1 MGLFSGGALKR
12 KVASL
17 TEALDAAN
25 ARVAELESKCGRLE
39 HDLSSKDESF
49 RVAKEGRQKAEKKLD
64 KLAAK
69 SMNSERKLN
78 EMNSE
83 LNRVKADLTEYRD
96 TVLSARAES
105 DRLKAKL
112 ARHTKP
118 PQAMPAEQ
126 SQPTAESRTPEPQPV
141 QNERQTDRRVV
152 RLQEQLENERAQKE
166 DIKGRALRAEQA
178 IRDSE
183 KRRASDAGK
192 VDAKLREAQHALQ
205 SERKAYKILQLQ
217 YEGLLESQRGH
228 QQKTLQ
234 VRAADESSET
244 DKLNQSP
251 DVADETADALSEAAE
266 ATDTATGPDAE
277 LDAATDEV
285 KESEATDAATGTET
299 ESDAATDREENDE
312 TAAENVTVAAEAP
325 PKGD

>member
-1 MGLFSGGALKR
+1 MGLFGGGALKR

-17 TEALDAAN
+17 TESLEASN
-25 ARVAELESKCGRLE
+25 ARVADLESKCDKLE
-39 HDLSSKDESF
+39 QDLSSKDESF
-49 RVAKEGRQKAEKKLD
+49 RIAKEGRQKAEKKLD

-78 EMNSE
+78 EMTSE
-83 LNRVKADLTEYRD
+83 LSRVKADLTEYRD

-112 ARHTKP
+112 ARHTEP
-118 PQAMPAEQ
+118 PQAIAAEEV
-126 SQPTAESRTPEPQPV
+126 QPTAESKPQPV
-141 QNERQTDRRVV
+141 PNERQIDRRIV

-178 IRDSE
+178 IRDAD

-217 YEGLLESQRGH
+217 YEGLLESQRGN
-228 QQKTLQ
+228 QQKAQ
-234 VRAADESSET
+234 QDSREAVSSET
-244 DKLNQSP
+244 G
-251 DVADETADALSEAAE
+251 DANSAMDSAE
-266 ATDTATGPDAE
+266 ATTDTPNEAPQTSEVVTG
-277 LDAATDEV
+277 V
-285 KESEATDAATGTET
+285 ET
-299 ESDAATDREENDE
+299 ESDAVADEAKNSDDSAAE
-312 TAAENVTVAAEAP
+312 TAAEPVEET
-325 PKGD
+325 PKAD

>member
-1 MGLFSGGALKR
+1 MGLFGGGALKR

-17 TEALDAAN
+17 TEALEAAN
-25 ARVAELESKCGRLE
+25 ARVADLESKCGKLE
-39 HDLSSKDESF
+39 QDLSTKDESF
-49 RVAKEGRQKAEKKLD
+49 RIAKEGRQKAEKKLD
-64 KLAAK
+64 RLAAK

-83 LNRVKADLTEYRD
+83 LSRVKADLTEYRD

-112 ARHTKP
+112 ARHTEP
-118 PQAMPAEQ
+118 PQAVAAEEAPPMP
-126 SQPTAESRTPEPQPV
+126 ESRAQEPQPA
-141 QNERQTDRRVV
+141 QNERQVDRRVV

-178 IRDSE
+178 IRDSD

-192 VDAKLREAQHALQ
+192 LDAKLREAQHALQ

-217 YEGLLESQRGH
+217 YEGLLESQRGN
-228 QQKTLQ
+228 QQKALQ
-234 VRAADESSET
+234 NEAV
-244 DKLNQSP
+244 
-251 DVADETADALSEAAE
+251 DVTSEADDAHPPLDAAEEVTDAPVE
-266 ATDTATGPDAE
+266 ATEATEVETSFEAE
-277 LDAATDEV
+277 SDAATDEV
-285 KESEATDAATGTET
+285 TTSDET
-299 ESDAATDREENDE
+299 PAEIA
-312 TAAENVTVAAEAP
+312 TAAEDKT